1 MDSAAPARSWRDSL
15 SVYLERR
22 VMVVLA
28 LGFSGGLPLALTGA
42 TLSWRL
48 READTSLAAI
58 GVFGLVGSAYALKF
72 LWAPVV
78 DRAPLPV
85 LTRAFGRRRGWLLAS
100 QAAVA
105 AAMVGTGLAGPEISL
120 HAVAL
125 WAVALAFASA
135 TQDIVIDAF
144 RIESLDENQ
153 QGAGAAVYVLGYRIA
168 MAVSGGGALMLGGAL
183 GWDAAY
189 AAMAVLMA
197 LGMGAALFAR
207 EPSPPLENINKGMTY
222 ADWFMAA
229 AAGPFRD
236 FMTRQSWAVILVFIV
251 FYKYGDALLGLMAT
265 PFYRDIG
272 FDVMEVGVIVK
283 WFGLG
288 ATLLGG
294 VLGGVMIARW
304 GVMAG
309 LLIGGVAQAASNL
322 VFMALAA
329 VGPNVPFLALTV
341 AVENVTGGMGTIAFV
356 AYLSALC
363 SVEYTATQF
372 ALLSSLTAFARTLFS
387 AGGGWLAERTD
398 WVVYFGLTTLAAVP
412 GLLLLLYLMRH
423 APSPGARAETGAA
436 ARDAPGG
443 V

>member
-1 MDSAAPARSWRDSL
+1 MI
-15 SVYLERR
+15 
-22 VMVVLA
+22 VLA
-28 LGFSGGLPLALTGA
+28 LGFSGGLPLALTGT

-48 READTSLAAI
+48 READTSLTAI
-58 GVFGLVGSAYALKF
+58 GIFSVVGTAYALKF

-100 QAAVA
+100 QIAVA
-105 AAMVGTGLAGPEISL
+105 VCIIGTGFAGPEISL
-120 HAVAL
+120 HALAL

-144 RIESLDENQ
+144 RIESLDEKSSDKNR
-153 QGAGAAVYVLGYRIA
+153 QGAGAAVYVMGYRIA
-168 MAVSGGGALMLGGAL
+168 MAVSGGAALMLGGAL
-183 GWDAAY
+183 GWEAAY
-189 AAMAVLMA
+189 GAMAALMA
-197 LGMGAALFAR
+197 VGVGAALFAR
-207 EPSPPLENINKGMTY
+207 EPSPPLEEINKGMTY
-222 ADWFMAA
+222 ADWFMAVVV
-229 AAGPFRD
+229 GPFRD
-236 FMTRQSWAVILVFIV
+236 FMTRQSWIVILVFIAL
-251 FYKYGDALLGLMAT
+251 YKYGDALLGLMAT
-265 PFYRDIG
+265 PFYHDIG

-294 VLGGVMIARW
+294 VLGGVIIARW

-309 LLIGGVAQAASNL
+309 LLIGGIAQAASNL

-341 AVENVTGGMGTIAFV
+341 AVENITGGMGTIAFV
-356 AYLSALC
+356 AYLSMLC
-363 SVEYTATQF
+363 SIEYTATQF

-398 WVVYFGLTTLAAVP
+398 WIAYFGLTTLAAVP

-423 APSPGARAETGAA
+423 APPPGSRAETGAA
-436 ARDAPGG
+436 ARDASGG